1 MEPVSYNQDIDD
13 EYTRIVRPKFAEGQ
27 EIIAYRDVHVLHSS
41 PDVAYRTSV
50 MRLLHVAS
58 CRARKE
64 RE

>member
-1 MEPVSYNQDIDD
+1 MEPVSYNEDIDN
-13 EYTRIVRPKFAEGQ
+13 EYIVRPKFAEGQ
-27 EIIAYRDVHVLHSS
+27 EIIAYRDVHMLHSS

-50 MRLLHVAS
+50 MRLPHVLAS

>member
-13 EYTRIVRPKFAEGQ
+13 EYIVRPKFAEGQ

-58 CRARKE
+58 CTARKE